1 MGRRNL
7 PRTLWIENK
16 NSKDQIQNKINERR
30 QQITRQECSKCARGN
45 YRDGK
50 CYADYKKGMDIKRY
64 ISCYWAG
71 KKKGVINQKQTEI

>member
-1 MGRRNL
+1 M
-7 PRTLWIENK
+7 
-16 NSKDQIQNKINERR
+16 
-30 QQITRQECSKCARGN
+30 TRQECSKCARGN